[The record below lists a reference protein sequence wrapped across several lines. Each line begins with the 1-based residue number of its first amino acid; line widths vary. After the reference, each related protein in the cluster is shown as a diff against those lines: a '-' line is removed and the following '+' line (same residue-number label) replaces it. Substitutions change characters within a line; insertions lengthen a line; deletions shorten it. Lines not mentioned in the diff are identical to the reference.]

1 MPAYIIADI
10 DVTDPQGYEEY
21 RARVPAVIAALG
33 GRYLVRGGAVEQLEG
48 GWPLKRCAVLAFED
62 MAALKAFWESP
73 EYRPLRDIRE
83 RTAKSR
89 IVAVEGY
96 LPV

>member
-10 DVTDPQGYEEY
+10 EVTDPQGYEEY
-21 RARVPAVIAALG
+21 RARVPAVIAAHG
-33 GRYLVRGGAVEQLEG
+33 GRYVVRGGAVELLEG
-48 GWPLKRCAVLAFED
+48 HWPLKRCAVLEFKD
-62 MAALKAFWESP
+62 MAAVRAFWNSP

-89 IVAVEGY
+89 IVAVEGFV
-96 LPV
+96 PA